1 MTSVSESLLLVA
13 QASAPASGGGAAAT
27 QFLFIGFMFVAMWFL
42 IIAPQRKKQKEHAK
56 MLAAL
61 DQGDEII
68 TAGGIYGEI
77 TYKKD
82 DRFVVR
88 IADGVKVE
96 IAKSFVQDVVRK
108 PDGAKK

>member
-1 MTSVSESLLLVA
+1 MTSLSESLLVVA
-13 QASAPASGGGAAAT
+13 QGSAPAAGGGAT
-27 QFLFIGFMFVAMWFL
+27 QLLFLGFMFVAMWFL

-108 PDGAKK
+108 PSASKS

>member
-1 MTSVSESLLLVA
+1 
-13 QASAPASGGGAAAT
+13 
-27 QFLFIGFMFVAMWFL
+27 
-42 IIAPQRKKQKEHAK
+42 

-88 IADGVKVE
+88 IADGVKIEV
-96 IAKSFVQDVVRK
+96 AKSFVQDVVRK
-108 PDGAKK
+108 SGASKS

>member
-1 MTSVSESLLLVA
+1 MTSLPDSLIFFA
-13 QASAPASGGGAAAT
+13 QAAAPSGGAAAT

-68 TAGGIYGEI
+68 TSGGIYGEI

-88 IADGVKVE
+88 IADGVKIEV
-96 IAKSFVQDVVRK
+96 AKSFVQDVVRK
-108 PDGAKK
+108 SGSSKA

>member
-1 MTSVSESLLLVA
+1 MTSLSESLLVVA
-13 QASAPASGGGAAAT
+13 QGSAPAPGGGAT
-27 QFLFIGFMFVAMWFL
+27 QLLFLGFMFVAMWFL

-108 PDGAKK
+108 PGASKS

>member
-13 QASAPASGGGAAAT
+13 QAAPASGGGAAMT
-27 QFLFIGFMFVAMWFL
+27 QFLFIGLMFVAMWFL
-42 IIAPQRKKQKEHAK
+42 

-61 DQGDEII
+61 DTGDQVL

-77 TYKKD
+77 TAKKD

-88 IADGVKVE
+88 IADGVKIE

-108 PDGAKK
+108 K